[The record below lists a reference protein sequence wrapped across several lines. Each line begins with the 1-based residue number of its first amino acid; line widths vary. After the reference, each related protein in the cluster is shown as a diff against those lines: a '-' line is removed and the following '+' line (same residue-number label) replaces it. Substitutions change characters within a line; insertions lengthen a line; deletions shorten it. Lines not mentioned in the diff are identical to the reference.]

1 MSEPSER
8 NMPAQPMLPT
18 IGERATRVCAFTS
31 EMVAQFA
38 ALVGDRNPVHLDAD
52 YAART
57 PFGYPIV
64 HGMFVASLISG
75 ILGERLPGPGS
86 IYLGQ
91 SLRFEAPVF
100 VGDTVTASVEVIA
113 VRAEKRIV
121 TLRTEC
127 VREDGV
133 RVISGEAVVKC

>member
-1 MSEPSER
+1 MTEPSEPG
-8 NMPAQPMLPT
+8 MPALPT
-18 IGERATRVCAFTS
+18 IGERATRICAFTP

-38 ALVGDRNPVHLDAD
+38 ALVGDRNPVHLDAK
-52 YAART
+52 YAERT
-57 PFGYPIV
+57 PFGHPIV

-91 SLRFEAPVF
+91 TLRFEAPVF
-100 VGDTVTASVEVIA
+100 VGDTVTASVEVTA
-113 VRAEKRIV
+113 VRPEKRIV
-121 TLRTEC
+121 TLRAEC

-133 RVISGEAVVKC
+133 RVIAGEAIVKC

>member
-1 MSEPSER
+1 MPEPSEPSI
-8 NMPAQPMLPT
+8 PALPT
-18 IGERATRVCAFTS
+18 VGERATRVYTFTS

-38 ALVGDRNPVHLDAD
+38 GLVSDSNPVHLDAD

-57 PFGYPIV
+57 SFGQPIV

-91 SLRFEAPVF
+91 TPRFEAPVF
-100 VGDTVTASVEVIA
+100 VGGAVTASVEVIA
-113 VRAEKRIV
+113 VRVGKRIV

-133 RVISGEAVVKC
+133 RVISGEAMVKC

>member
-1 MSEPSER
+1 MTEPSE
-8 NMPAQPMLPT
+8 PGTSAAPMLPQ
-18 IGERATRVCAFTS
+18 IGERATRVCAFTP

-38 ALVGDRNPVHLDAD
+38 ALVSDRNPVHLDAE

-57 PFGYPIV
+57 PFGHPIV
-64 HGMFVASLISG
+64 HGMFIASLISG

-91 SLRFEAPVF
+91 TLRFEAPVF
-100 VGDTVTASVEVIA
+100 VGDTVTASVEVTA
-113 VRAEKRIV
+113 VRSEKRIV

-133 RVISGEAVVKC
+133 RVISGEAIVKC